1 MPHDNHCCDH
11 EDYEEMSEDGG
22 DTWRSVGNSC
32 HAKDDFKIRD
42 HILESF
48 IDNILADERLN
59 IGKMIEDSD

>member
-1 MPHDNHCCDH
+1 MASHTHCCDQKN
-11 EDYEEMSEDGG
+11 YEERSDDSG
-22 DTWRSVGNSC
+22 DTWRNVGNSC
-32 HAKDDFKIRD
+32 HDKDDFKIRD